1 MILNQNKVAVAMAR
15 KGMDKTQ
22 LAKAAGVSRNR
33 MYVILNSRTITPMV
47 AGKLAT
53 ALDVDVTEL
62 LETEN

>member
-1 MILNQNKVAVAMAR
+1 MILNQSKVAVAMAR

-47 AGKLAT
+47 AGKLAS
-53 ALDVDVTEL
+53 ALDVDVTDI

>member
-15 KGMDKTQ
+15 KGVDKTQ
-22 LAKAAGVSRNR
+22 LARAAGVSRNR

>member
-53 ALDVDVTEL
+53 ALDVDVTDI